1 MPVRE
6 KKRRRLDLWELA
18 PVVRL
23 RKALAGTKLGR
34 LFIYTH
40 NAFELLLERRLM
52 LFLIVDG
59 FLVVMGLFIAL
70 ETGGQVRAIYRSMV
84 AYPTMLFGVPILAG
98 TVALER
104 RAGSLD
110 LALAVPSTEAY
121 FLRRVL
127 PVCGFF
133 VVQGWVLPHFVLILS
148 NSWRGVVSS
157 SVQLTALLMLHLHT
171 VVLALLVGA
180 VSLYW
185 GSRLK
190 SAGGVMV
197 ASGISLAILSRWIMN
212 PLEAGPIG
220 MAHRWLGV
228 PVHVLA
234 NTWSLTVL
242 GAATVIFYL
251 YARERLRRPETMLA

>member
-1 MPVRE
+1 MHRLE
-6 KKRRRLDLWELA
+6 KKRQQLDLGELG
-18 PVVRL
+18 PIVRW
-23 RKALAGTKLGR
+23 RDALAGTRFGTALLDGR
-34 LFIYTH
+34 
-40 NAFELLLERRLM
+40 NAFELLLERRIY
-52 LFLIVDG
+52 LFLIADAC
-59 FLVVMGLFIAL
+59 LLLMGLFVSL
-70 ETGGQVRAIYRSMV
+70 ESGVEVREIYRAMV
-84 AYPTMLFGVPILAG
+84 AFPTILFGVPILAG

-133 VVQGWVLPHFVLILS
+133 VVQGWILPHLLLVLSGLWS
-148 NSWRGVVSS
+148 KVVSS
-157 SVQLTALLMLHLHT
+157 SVQRETLLMLHLHT
-171 VVLALLVGA
+171 VVLASLLGA

-185 GSRLK
+185 GTRLR

-197 ASGISLAILSRWIMN
+197 ASGLSLAALFRWIVN
-212 PLEAGPIG
+212 PLEKGPLG
-220 MAHRWLGV
+220 MGHRWLGV

-234 NTWSLTVL
+234 NVWSLLVL

>member
-1 MPVRE
+1 MPGPE
-6 KKRRRLDLWELA
+6 KKHHRLDLGELA

-23 RKALAGTKLGR
+23 RRALASTRLGTAFL
-34 LFIYTH
+34 YAH

-52 LFLIVDG
+52 LFLVADG
-59 FLVVMGLFIAL
+59 FLVLIGLFVSL
-70 ETGGQVRAIYRSMV
+70 EAGGRVRELYRSMV
-84 AYPTMLFGVPILAG
+84 AYPTILFGIPILAG

-133 VVQGWVLPHFVLILS
+133 VVQGWILPHFILIVS
-148 NSWRGVVSS
+148 GSWWKTVSS
-157 SVQLTALLMLHLHT
+157 SAEWKTLLMLHLHT
-171 VVLALLVGA
+171 VILASLVGA

-185 GSRLK
+185 GSRLR

-197 ASGISLAILSRWIMN
+197 ASGLSLAVLFRWIMK
-212 PLEAGPIG
+212 PLEEGPLG
-220 MAHRWLGV
+220 MAHRFLGF
-228 PVHVLA
+228 PVNVLA
-234 NTWSLTVL
+234 NVWSLVVL

>member
-1 MPVRE
+1 LPGLE
-6 KKRRRLDLWELA
+6 KKRHRLDLWELA

-23 RKALAGTKLGR
+23 RDALAGTRLGTVLLYAR
-34 LFIYTH
+34 
-40 NAFELLLERRLM
+40 NAFELLLERRLVI
-52 LFLIVDG
+52 FLVADG
-59 FLVVMGLFIAL
+59 FLVLTGLFVSL
-70 ETGGQVRAIYRSMV
+70 EAGVEVREIYRSTV
-84 AYPTMLFGVPILAG
+84 AFPTILFGIPILAG
-98 TVALER
+98 TVAIER

-133 VVQGWVLPHFVLILS
+133 VVQGWILPHFLLILS
-148 NSWRGVVSS
+148 DSWWKVVSS
-157 SVQLTALLMLHLHT
+157 SVQQKTLLMLHLHT
-171 VVLALLVGA
+171 VVLAALLGA

-197 ASGISLAILSRWIMN
+197 ASGLSFAVLFRWIVN
-212 PLEAGPIG
+212 PLEAGPVG

-228 PVHVLA
+228 PVDVLA
-234 NTWSLTVL
+234 NVWSLLVL